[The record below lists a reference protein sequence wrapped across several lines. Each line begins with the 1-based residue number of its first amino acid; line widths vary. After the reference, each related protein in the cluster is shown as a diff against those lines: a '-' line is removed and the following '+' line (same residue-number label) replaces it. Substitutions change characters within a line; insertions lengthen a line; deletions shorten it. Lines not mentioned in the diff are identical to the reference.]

1 MPWFKGLME
10 EKVDDD
16 GIEIEQPTGALGSV
30 AKAAADAGSVAE
42 MVAALHKVMHSSLN
56 KGEFAASIFEKLSSD
71 EPVACPKYIADALAW
86 LQAQLEPSKE
96 PVA

>member
-1 MPWFKGLME
+1 
-10 EKVDDD
+10 
-16 GIEIEQPTGALGSV
+16 
-30 AKAAADAGSVAE
+30 
-42 MVAALHKVMHSSLN
+42 MVAALHTVMHSSLN